1 MAQKSM
7 ELLLSV
13 ALGIGLS
20 AACGMRIFAPFAV
33 MSAAALT
40 GQLGLSE
47 GFAWIGT
54 YEALVL
60 FSVATFI
67 EILSYYVP
75 WVDNLLDT
83 IATPAAVLAGAVA
96 TASVVT
102 DMSPMMRWTLAII
115 AGGGTAGIIQMG
127 TTWVRGLSSVTTG
140 GFGNF
145 VVATGEWM
153 GSLTVATLSL
163 LFPLLVLLF
172 VAVLLFAIIRRGNHR
187 GRGSSGGMGM
197 YTPTRS

>member
-1 MAQKSM
+1 M

-40 GQLGLSE
+40 GQLGLSDS
-47 GFAWIGT
+47 FAWIGT
-54 YEALVL
+54 YPALVL
-60 FSVATFI
+60 FSVATLI
-67 EILSYYVP
+67 EVLSYYIP

-83 IATPAAVLAGAVA
+83 IATPAAILAGAIV

-102 DMSPMMRWTLAII
+102 DISPMMRWTLAII

-127 TTWVRGLSSVTTG
+127 TTWVRGVSSVTTG

-145 VVATGEWM
+145 VVSTGEWM
-153 GSLTVATLSL
+153 GSLTVATLSV
-163 LFPLLVLLF
+163 LFPFLAMIFIVILL
-172 VAVLLFAIIRRGNHR
+172 AVIVRRFNRHNR
-187 GRGSSGGMGM
+187 TQL
-197 YTPTRS
+197 YTPTPS

>member
-1 MAQKSM
+1 M

-13 ALGIGLS
+13 ALGIGLA
-20 AACGMRIFAPFAV
+20 AACGMRVFAPFAV

-47 GFAWIGT
+47 SFGWIGT

-60 FSVATFI
+60 FSVATLL
-67 EILSYYVP
+67 EVLSYYIP
-75 WVDNLLDT
+75 WIDNLLDT
-83 IATPAAVLAGAVA
+83 IATPAAILAGAIA

-127 TTWVRGLSSVTTG
+127 TTWVRGVSSVTTG

-145 VVATGEWM
+145 IVATGEWM
-153 GSLTVATLSL
+153 GSLTVATLSV
-163 LFPLLVLLF
+163 LFPFLVVIFVAILLV
-172 VAVLLFAIIRRGNHR
+172 AIIRRVNR
-187 GRGSSGGMGM
+187 RRNGRELM
-197 YTPTRS
+197 TPSTS

>member
-1 MAQKSM
+1 M

-20 AACGMRIFAPFAV
+20 AACGMRVFAPFAV

-40 GQLGLSE
+40 GQLGLSDSF
-47 GFAWIGT
+47 GWIGT
-54 YEALVL
+54 YQALVL
-60 FSVATFI
+60 FSVATLI
-67 EILSYYVP
+67 EVLSYYIP

-83 IATPAAVLAGAVA
+83 IATPAAILAGAIA

-102 DMSPMMRWTLAII
+102 DMSPLMRWTLAII

-127 TTWVRGLSSVTTG
+127 TTWVRGVSSVTTG
-140 GFGNF
+140 GLGNF

-153 GSLTVATLSL
+153 GSLTIATLAV
-163 LFPLLVLLF
+163 LFPLLVVLF
-172 VAVLLFAIIRRGNHR
+172 VATLLIVIVRRRNR
-187 GRGSSGGMGM
+187 ANTPAL
-197 YTPTRS
+197 YTPTML

>member
-1 MAQKSM
+1 M

-20 AACGMRIFAPFAV
+20 AACGLRVFAPFAV
-33 MSAAALT
+33 LSAAALT
-40 GQLGLSE
+40 GQLELSE
-47 GFAWIGT
+47 SFRWIGT

-67 EILSYYVP
+67 EVLSYYIP

-83 IATPAAVLAGAVA
+83 IATPAAVLAGAIA

-102 DMSPMMRWTLAII
+102 DISPMLRWTLAII

-127 TTWVRGLSSVTTG
+127 TTWVRGVSSVTTG

-153 GSLTVATLSL
+153 GSLTMATLSV
-163 LFPLLVLLF
+163 LFPLLVVIFVTILL
-172 VAVLLFAIIRRGNHR
+172 AAILRRANR
-187 GRGSSGGMGM
+187 RNNTDL
-197 YTPTRS
+197 YTPTIS

>member
-1 MAQKSM
+1 M
-7 ELLLSV
+7 ELFLSV

-20 AACGMRIFAPFAV
+20 AACGMRVFAPFAV

-40 GQLGLSE
+40 GQLGLSDSF
-47 GFAWIGT
+47 GWIGT
-54 YEALVL
+54 YQALVL
-60 FSVATFI
+60 FSVATLI
-67 EILSYYVP
+67 EVLSYYIP

-83 IATPAAVLAGAVA
+83 IATPAAILAGAIA

-127 TTWVRGLSSVTTG
+127 TTWMRGVSSVTTG
-140 GFGNF
+140 GLGNF

-153 GSLTVATLSL
+153 GSLTIATLSV
-163 LFPLLVLLF
+163 LFPLLVVLF
-172 VAVLLFAIIRRGNHR
+172 VAILMIVIVRRRNR
-187 GRGSSGGMGM
+187 SNTSAL
-197 YTPTRS
+197 YTPTMS

>member
-1 MAQKSM
+1 M

-20 AACGMRIFAPFAV
+20 AACGLRVFAPFAV
-33 MSAAALT
+33 LSAATLT
-40 GQLGLSE
+40 GQLELSE
-47 GFAWIGT
+47 SFRWIGT

-67 EILSYYVP
+67 EVLSYYIP

-83 IATPAAVLAGAVA
+83 IATPAAVLAGAIA

-102 DMSPMMRWTLAII
+102 DISPMLRWTLAII

-127 TTWVRGLSSVTTG
+127 TTWVRGVSSVTTG

-153 GSLTVATLSL
+153 GSLTMATLSV
-163 LFPLLVLLF
+163 LFPLLVVIFVTILL
-172 VAVLLFAIIRRGNHR
+172 AAILRRANR
-187 GRGSSGGMGM
+187 RNNTDL
-197 YTPTRS
+197 YTPTIS

>member
-1 MAQKSM
+1 M

-20 AACGMRIFAPFAV
+20 AACGMRVFAPFAV
-33 MSAAALT
+33 MSATALT
-40 GQLGLSE
+40 GHLGLSD

-67 EILSYYVP
+67 EILSFYVP

-83 IATPAAVLAGAVA
+83 IATPAAILAGAVA

-140 GFGNF
+140 GLGNF
-145 VVATGEWM
+145 VVSTGEWM
-153 GSLTVATLSL
+153 GSLTVATLSV
-163 LFPLLVLLF
+163 LFPLLVVLF
-172 VAVLLFAIIRRGNHR
+172 VAILILAIIRRSNRQR
-187 GRGSSGGMGM
+187 GGGVGI
-197 YTPTRS
+197 YTPSRS

>member
-1 MAQKSM
+1 M

-20 AACGMRIFAPFAV
+20 AACGMRVFAPFAV

-40 GQLGLSE
+40 GQLGLSDS
-47 GFAWIGT
+47 FSWIGS
-54 YEALVL
+54 YPALVL
-60 FSVATFI
+60 FSVATLI
-67 EILSYYVP
+67 EVLSYYIP

-83 IATPAAVLAGAVA
+83 IATPAAILAGAIV

-115 AGGGTAGIIQMG
+115 AGGGTAGIIQLG
-127 TTWVRGLSSVTTG
+127 TTWVRGVSSVTTG

-145 VVATGEWM
+145 LVSTGEWM
-153 GSLTVATLSL
+153 GSLTVATLSVF
-163 LFPLLVLLF
+163 FPFLVLIF
-172 VAVLLFAIIRRGNHR
+172 VVILLAALVRWFNRRNR
-187 GRGSSGGMGM
+187 VQL
-197 YTPTRS
+197 YTPTPS

>member
-1 MAQKSM
+1 M

-20 AACGMRIFAPFAV
+20 AACGMRVFAPFAV

-40 GQLGLSE
+40 GQLGLSDSF
-47 GFAWIGT
+47 GWIGT
-54 YEALVL
+54 YQALVL
-60 FSVATFI
+60 FSVATLI
-67 EILSYYVP
+67 EVLSYYIP

-83 IATPAAVLAGAVA
+83 IATPAAILAGAIA

-102 DMSPMMRWTLAII
+102 DMSPLMRWTLAII

-127 TTWVRGLSSVTTG
+127 TTWMRGVSSVSTG
-140 GFGNF
+140 GLGNF

-153 GSLTVATLSL
+153 GSLTIATLSV
-163 LFPLLVLLF
+163 LFPFLVLLF
-172 VAVLLFAIIRRGNHR
+172 VAIMLIVIVRRRSRANTTTLY
-187 GRGSSGGMGM
+187 M
-197 YTPTRS
+197 PTMS

>member
-1 MAQKSM
+1 M

-20 AACGMRIFAPFAV
+20 AAVGMRVFAPFAV
-33 MSAAALT
+33 MSVAALT
-40 GQLGLSE
+40 GQLDLSD

-60 FSVATFI
+60 LSVATLI
-67 EILSYYVP
+67 EILSYYIP

-83 IATPAAVLAGAVA
+83 IATPAAILAGAIA

-102 DMSPMMRWTLAII
+102 DISPMMRWTLAII

-140 GFGNF
+140 GLGNF
-145 VVATGEWM
+145 VVSTGEWM
-153 GSLTVATLSL
+153 GALTVATFAV
-163 LFPLLVLLF
+163 LFPLLVVIF
-172 VAVLLFAIIRRGNHR
+172 VAILILAIVRRASRHR
-187 GRGSSGGMGM
+187 SRTDL
-197 YTPTRS
+197 YTSTAS

>member
-1 MAQKSM
+1 M

-20 AACGMRIFAPFAV
+20 AACGLRVFAPFAV
-33 MSAAALT
+33 LSAATLT
-40 GQLGLSE
+40 GQLELSE
-47 GFAWIGT
+47 SFRWIGT

-60 FSVATFI
+60 FSAATFI
-67 EILSYYVP
+67 EVLSYYIP

-83 IATPAAVLAGAVA
+83 IATPAAVLAGAIA

-102 DMSPMMRWTLAII
+102 DISPMLRWTLAII

-127 TTWVRGLSSVTTG
+127 TTWVRGVSSVTTG

-153 GSLTVATLSL
+153 GSLTMATLSV
-163 LFPLLVLLF
+163 LFPLLVVIFVTILL
-172 VAVLLFAIIRRGNHR
+172 AAILRRANR
-187 GRGSSGGMGM
+187 RNNTDL
-197 YTPTRS
+197 YTPTIS